1 MKKKSIWAKIGL
13 GILGALLSIGVIAAG
28 VSLGNKGLKN
38 TLDETKEKWDNIK
51 DAVNGD
57 KTSTSD
63 VATAHGTYVIN
74 YVE

>member
-1 MKKKSIWAKIGL
+1 MKKKNIWTKIGL
-13 GILGALLSIGVIAAG
+13 GILGAVLSIVVIAAG

-38 TLDETKEKWDNIK
+38 ALDETKEKLK
-51 DAVNGD
+51 DALDDD
-57 KTSTSD
+57 KKSTSSE